1 MEDEAFV
8 RRVAGEILCSGGYR
22 VLQARTAA
30 EAVEAF
36 RAQSNGVQLILADVV
51 LPDRNGCDLAHEL
64 APGSDVRVIF
74 ISGYPANRIT
84 RNGLQKPGWFYLP
97 KPFSAAA
104 LLQTVKEALNGMQ
117 A

>member
-8 RRVAGEILCSGGYR
+8 RRVAGEILGSGGYR

-51 LPDRNGCDLAHEL
+51 LPQTEMVAISLMNGARERY
-64 APGSDVRVIF
+64 PGHLYLW
-74 ISGYPANRIT
+74 ISG
-84 RNGLQKPGWFYLP
+84 KPH
-97 KPFSAAA
+97 
-104 LLQTVKEALNGMQ
+104 
-117 A
+117 